1 MANWVWKG
9 YLGAPVNLSKISFF
23 NLRSRSMRKGCL
35 GEAEKKMKKSVR
47 GSKCWGAEVSED
59 WSIWGP
65 KRQGAEASEVQ
76 CLPLTAQ
83 AKKHKGVVD
92 HFYDFCIHKMHHFYY
107 FWIQKP
113 QYFCIIWIQK
123 LHYFWKC
130 QGAEASGCRSI
141 KGPKPQWAE
150 ALDDWSIGGQ
160 SLGISWCQPSY

>member
-1 MANWVWKG
+1 MANGVWKG

-76 CLPLTAQ
+76 CLPLRPKNIKELSTISMIS
-83 AKKHKGVVD
+83 VS
-92 HFYDFCIHKMHHFYY
+92 I
-107 FWIQKP
+107 
-113 QYFCIIWIQK
+113 
-123 LHYFWKC
+123 KC
-130 QGAEASGCRSI
+130 TISTISGFRNHSIFALSGSRNYTISESVRGPKRRGAEASR
-141 KGPKPQWAE
+141 
-150 ALDDWSIGGQ
+150 GQ
-160 SLGISWCQPSY
+160 SLSGPKRLMTEASGAKALEYHDVSLLIKV